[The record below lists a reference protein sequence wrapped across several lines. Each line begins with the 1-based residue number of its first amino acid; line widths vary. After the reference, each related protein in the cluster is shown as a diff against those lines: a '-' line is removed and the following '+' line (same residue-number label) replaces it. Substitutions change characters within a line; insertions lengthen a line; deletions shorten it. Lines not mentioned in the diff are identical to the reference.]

1 MSAKD
6 VFLTPKAKSAF
17 TETKDKHLSQTTGK
31 KEEEPIS
38 KFIDAQP
45 KTSLFSKLKAQ
56 KKNQEEPPTEEK
68 KGQEPTQ
75 NENKEP
81 VLVKKVSSNKGR
93 AATEDKATDSHS
105 QSPQT
110 RIMHDSPLSK
120 PQIIDPDLGEI
131 IINPLNLNKLL
142 GGTESNEFKLS
153 TSPRLIENLPSVR
166 LKSVHEERESIDIGQ
181 MIRSGPLQQF
191 SKKKSF
197 KNEDLVDPTNQFLT
211 HMLDMKLLRGDS
223 TSSMGVELNAEDVE
237 KCLLDIK
244 PDFELFKRNSIEKDY
259 FLKIHDRSGFD
270 DSDAGSV
277 EKFKGELDSGRIMR
291 SEDQSDGTE
300 RDDEKKEQ
308 NETESRKKQYEIVIK
323 DPKITE
329 VNEKTIEST
338 EDLGINK
345 NDQDFS
351 KKKEFPEIEEDQID
365 LYSRLKAPE
374 IKKEWIYAMKKDI
387 TQEKSL
393 EKEESG
399 NKIPEKI
406 QETENKIPEEKKNEE
421 LLSKISEKKDSKNFE
436 KKDQKKD
443 QKTIPEVK
451 PDLTKKEQGRMA
463 FGKKDQDN
471 VLPKKDLK
479 KNKEVM
485 STQNLWRRGPNEEN
499 RQKSAG
505 KSFEKNQNLDEKK
518 TEKPKEK
525 PETKNELPRK
535 NPIKESEEKKE
546 VINLR
551 EKARN
556 IGSKKELP
564 KKNEIS
570 EKKIADK
577 NKEEKNLEGFAGKKT
592 EIMKE
597 ILTLSQ
603 EIETLSKE
611 KEHTEKKKK
620 DQAQ

>member
-1 MSAKD
+1 M
-6 VFLTPKAKSAF
+6 
-17 TETKDKHLSQTTGK
+17 SQTTGK

-38 KFIDAQP
+38 KFVDPQT
-45 KTSLFSKLKAQ
+45 KTSLFSKLKAPKQ
-56 KKNQEEPPTEEK
+56 NQEQPPTEEK
-68 KGQEPTQ
+68 KRQDLPKTD
-75 NENKEP
+75 NKEP
-81 VLVKKVSSNKGR
+81 VLGKKMSSNKGK
-93 AATEDKATDSHS
+93 AATEDNATDS

-120 PQIIDPDLGEI
+120 PLLIDPDLGEI

-142 GGTESNEFKLS
+142 GGTECNDLKLS

-166 LKSVHEERESIDIGQ
+166 LKSVHDERESIDIGQ

-211 HMLDMKLLRGDS
+211 RMLDMKILRGDS
-223 TSSMGVELNAEDVE
+223 TSSMEVEVNPEDVE

-244 PDFELFKRNSIEKDY
+244 PDYELFKRNSVEKDY

-270 DSDAGSV
+270 DSDAGSM
-277 EKFKGELDSGRIMR
+277 EKFKGELDSGRIMK
-291 SEDQSDGTE
+291 SEEQSEGTE

-308 NETESRKKQYEIVIK
+308 NETETRKKQYEIVIK

-345 NDQDFS
+345 NYQDFS
-351 KKKEFPEIEEDQID
+351 KKIEVPEPEQDQIN
-365 LYSRLKAPE
+365 LYSKLKAPE
-374 IKKEWIYAMKKDI
+374 IKYAIKKEADV
-387 TQEKSL
+387 TLEKFQ

-399 NKIPEKI
+399 NRIPEKT
-406 QETENKIPEEKKNEE
+406 QEIENKKIPEEKKNEKVF
-421 LLSKISEKKDSKNFE
+421 SKISEKKDSKNFE
-436 KKDQKKD
+436 KKEQKKD
-443 QKTIPEVK
+443 QKTIPEMK
-451 PDLTKKEQGRMA
+451 PDLTKKEQGKTG

-471 VLPKKDLK
+471 GLTKKDLK

-485 STQNLWRRGPNEEN
+485 STQNLWRKGPNEEK

-525 PETKNELPRK
+525 QETKNEFPK
-535 NPIKESEEKKE
+535 KIQIKESEEKKE

-551 EKARN
+551 EKASN
-556 IGSKKELP
+556 IGYNQKEKEALP

-577 NKEEKNLEGFAGKKT
+577 NKEEKSLDRFTGKKT

-603 EIETLSKE
+603 EIEILSKE

-620 DQAQ
+620 DQPQ